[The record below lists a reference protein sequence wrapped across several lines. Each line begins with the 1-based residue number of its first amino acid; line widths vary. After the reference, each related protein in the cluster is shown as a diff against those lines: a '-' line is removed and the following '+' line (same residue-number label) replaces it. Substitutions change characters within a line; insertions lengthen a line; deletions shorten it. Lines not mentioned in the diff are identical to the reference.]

1 MARQRPAV
9 ARASLAV
16 AAAAGWLLVA
26 GVVHADEPATAD
38 VTSAKRLFN
47 EATALESRGQWSE
60 AADKLREA
68 IGIKETPGLRYH
80 LAYAEEH
87 MGQLVEAL
95 SDYERAATLLE
106 AGAQA
111 PDVAKLV
118 GPARDRLRE
127 RTPTLLLR
135 LPPNVAQAK
144 LTVDDRPMA
153 MTSSQQVIPLNP
165 GAHRLLLAA
174 PGHEPLT
181 LDVRMNEGERH
192 TLDAELTPRRSAA
205 PDTAAPSVAAAAP
218 SAAPSES
225 PAAEPETAERPAQE
239 SGETLRT
246 VVLASEAGIAVAA
259 LGVGIGYML
268 RKNTDEDRVANAQ
281 RDIGQ
286 SSTACNTPTPAPACR
301 ELAEAIDDSNRS
313 RRVSNVAFVTA
324 GVAAAAAVVTFIVW
338 PAQRSPGVRVGAR
351 AAPQTAF
358 VTVSGAF

>member
-1 MARQRPAV
+1 VYAGEP
-9 ARASLAV
+9 
-16 AAAAGWLLVA
+16 AAADVA
-26 GVVHADEPATAD
+26 
-38 VTSAKRLFN
+38 SAKRLFN
-47 EATALESRGQWSE
+47 EATALESRGQWPE

-95 SDYERAATLLE
+95 SDYDRAAVLLE

-118 GPARDRLRE
+118 GPARDRVRE

-144 LTVDDRPMA
+144 LTVDERPVVTA
-153 MTSSQQVIPLNP
+153 SLQQPIPLNP
-165 GAHRLLLAA
+165 GAHRLVLTA
-174 PGHEPLT
+174 PGHEALT
-181 LDVRMNEGERH
+181 LDVRMSEGERQ

-205 PDTAAPSVAAAAP
+205 PGSAAPSVAAAAP
-218 SAAPSES
+218 SALPSES
-225 PAAEPETAERPAQE
+225 PSAEPETAERPAQA
-239 SGETLRT
+239 SGGTLRT

-268 RKNTDEDRVANAQ
+268 RKNADEDRVANAQ
-281 RDIGQ
+281 RDVDE
-286 SSTACNTPTPAPACR
+286 SSTNCNTPTPSPACR

-313 RRVSNVAFVTA
+313 RRVSNIAFVTA
-324 GVAAAAAVVTFIVW
+324 GVAAAAAVVTFVVW
-338 PAQRSPGVRVGAR
+338 PARSPGVRVGAH